1 MRGPATIRS
10 GATLE
15 RARMAGLHN
24 VDARASHAWV
34 NGFVYLSAAIVI
46 LHMLIC
52 RATPL
57 YRWDTHHQAP
67 EVTLTAGSSY
77 LGIRTVS
84 MSSTVAFAVG
94 IPPQTMFAESFTLKA
109 SPDEQRVPAGRRGC
123 AGSLRGRQLLRPVLP
138 LVGGHGHVDPHAHSR
153 GRVLGQAGEGRR
165 LVQVRL
171 GGVEIVQVDAGPG
184 RDGRVLG
191 GERVQGPSYALAGVA
206 LLESEDLGPP
216 FEGRGRQARVTAPAV
231 VRLDEQ
237 IHTGR
242 GAGHIGHT
250 H

>member
-1 MRGPATIRS
+1 MRGLTTIRS

-46 LHMLIC
+46 LRMLIR

-94 IPPQTMFAESFTLKA
+94 IPHRRCSRSR
-109 SPDEQRVPAGRRGC
+109 SP
-123 AGSLRGRQLLRPVLP
+123 
-138 LVGGHGHVDPHAHSR
+138 
-153 GRVLGQAGEGRR
+153 
-165 LVQVRL
+165 
-171 GGVEIVQVDAGPG
+171 
-184 RDGRVLG
+184 
-191 GERVQGPSYALAGVA
+191 
-206 LLESEDLGPP
+206 
-216 FEGRGRQARVTAPAV
+216 
-231 VRLDEQ
+231 
-237 IHTGR
+237 
-242 GAGHIGHT
+242 
-250 H
+250 